1 MALIRWPRGAQ
12 PRSGAM
18 LVFVQVS
25 SMNTSREGSIRSRY
39 LVHCARRRATSGRSC
54 SAAISVFFMTEL
66 LGVNEI
72 PHRVVI
78 DVQATLGEFRHQ
90 PTQSE
95 IRLPA
100 WLHQPIAVR
109 PRNLLR
115 PITP

>member
-1 MALIRWPRGAQ
+1 
-12 PRSGAM
+12 
-18 LVFVQVS
+18 
-25 SMNTSREGSIRSRY
+25 
-39 LVHCARRRATSGRSC
+39 
-54 SAAISVFFMTEL
+54 MTEL

-100 WLHQPIAVR
+100 PLHQPIAVR

-115 PITP
+115 PIAADLIRLDAAGLVETSHPIDRPTDRYPKLGRCLMARQATFGDSPYYPFSKII